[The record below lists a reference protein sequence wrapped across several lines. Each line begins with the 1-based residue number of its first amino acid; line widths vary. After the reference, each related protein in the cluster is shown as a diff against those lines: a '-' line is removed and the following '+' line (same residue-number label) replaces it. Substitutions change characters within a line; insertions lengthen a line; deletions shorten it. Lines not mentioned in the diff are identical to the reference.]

1 MDQNINGLKTEFLL
15 TISEWLFYNPDFQCT
30 TDSKRWKKISQKI
43 AKSITKYLKTN
54 DTFYKHAS
62 DCVYNLDEFRGF
74 RIYNLKINDI
84 EFDNTEF
91 DDTEF
96 DDIQSIP
103 FEKENDKDFDI
114 TEHEIDEYILT
125 FEYKSLSQELNDE
138 ENVILNQFISLI
150 LVRANIRNWIKS
162 YDERLIMPDR
172 EHNKTNSNLVLIHRY
187 NRPERENI
195 ITKIET
201 LISEI
206 DRIKGWESIFF
217 EEKDYLEYR
226 DILINF
232 FSDPNFDIPKTTI
245 NTKSKT
251 IGKISILFKG
261 LHEHFSEMRGHL
273 LKDERFHKVVRILD
287 EWKDK
292 NSVQI
297 YKAIYKG

>member
-1 MDQNINGLKTEFLL
+1 MAWNINDLRTEFESTLE
-15 TISEWLFYNPDFQCT
+15 EWLLLNPDFQST
-30 TDSKRWKKISQKI
+30 TDLKRWKKISQKV
-43 AKSITKYLKTN
+43 AKSITKYLKSN
-54 DTFYKHAS
+54 DTFYKYAS
-62 DCVYNLDEFRGF
+62 NCVYNLDEFKGF
-74 RIYNLKINDI
+74 RNYNLKRNNI
-84 EFDNTEF
+84 EIYY
-91 DDTEF
+91 TEF
-96 DDIQSIP
+96 DDIKSIP
-103 FEKENDKDFDI
+103 FDKENDKYPDI
-114 TEHEIDEYILT
+114 TEHDINEYLLT
-125 FEYKSLSQELNDE
+125 FEYKNLSQEFNDE

-150 LVRANIRNWIKS
+150 LVRANIMNWIKR

-172 EHNKTNSNLVLIHRY
+172 ELNKINSNLVLIHRY

-226 DILINF
+226 ETLVNF
-232 FSDPNFDIPKTTI
+232 FSDPNFKIPQRTIKTK
-245 NTKSKT
+245 NKT
-251 IGKISILFKG
+251 ISKLSILFKG
-261 LHEHFSEMRGHL
+261 IHEHYSEMTGHL
-273 LKDERFHKVVRILD
+273 VKDDRFHQVVRILH